1 MKEQRRN
8 KLLKVFLIVCGTI
21 AVVVIAA
28 FAWFVVSLFSEPDMT
43 KLPAHYPFRSERKK
57 DQYLKYYD
65 TRAKKWPVRCDTL
78 TIETSYGK
86 TFLRVSGQIEAL
98 PLVLLPS
105 TSASS
110 LIWLPNIK
118 TLSENYR
125 VYAVDNIY
133 DFGRSVNTRYI
144 KDSEDMVNW
153 LDELFTALAL
163 GDSIN
168 LAGLSFGGWLT
179 SQYALHFPNR
189 LCKSV
194 WLAPAATVF
203 PFPGEWAWRGILSAI
218 PHRFFMRK
226 FMIEWLFED
235 LLKKEDDYSQTL
247 LKEAVDDA
255 RMGLKCFKFRMP
267 VTPTVLE
274 DDDLQSLK
282 VPTLF
287 LVGEHEKLYSA
298 QKAVNRLNTVA
309 LMIETEIIPN
319 AGHDLTI
326 VQAELVN
333 KKILEFLKQP

>member
-1 MKEQRRN
+1 M
-8 KLLKVFLIVCGTI
+8 LKVFLIVCGTI
-21 AVVVIAA
+21 AAVVIAV

-43 KLPAHYPFRSERKK
+43 KLPAHYPFRSEGKK

-65 TRAKKWPVRCDTL
+65 ARAKKWPVRSDTL

-86 TFLRVSGQIEAL
+86 TFLRISGPIKAL

-110 LIWLPNIK
+110 LIWLPNIE

-133 DFGRSVNTRYI
+133 DFGRSVNTRPI
-144 KDSEDMVNW
+144 KGSEDMVNW

-168 LAGLSFGGWLT
+168 LVGLSYGGWLT

-194 WLAPAATVF
+194 LLAPTATIF
-203 PFPGEWAWRGILSAI
+203 PFPGEWALRGILSAI

-255 RMGLKCFKFRMP
+255 MMGLKCFKFRMP

-282 VPTLF
+282 VSTLF

-298 QKAVNRLNTVA
+298 QKAVKRLNTVA
-309 LMIETEIIPN
+309 PKIETEIIPN

-333 KKILEFLKQP
+333 KTILEFLKQP